1 MHITIVDDIN
11 DNLNSYR
18 ELLSSNFDLE
28 LIQRPLEL
36 LKFLEKKRTDLVLLD
51 FHMPT
56 MSGFELYQKFK
67 YNHPQLPVIFLTGDP
82 SEELTI
88 DGLNLG
94 ANDFIV
100 KPVSSREL
108 VARIKNKITLK
119 TKEDDTSNNVLTHG
133 EFKLYIDMQMAE
145 IDNKK
150 IQLTPTEFKFVFLL
164 LKNPNKVF
172 NREYVTKFLW
182 PDTHVQNQ
190 NIDTHLSNLR
200 KKLLPF
206 SRFIITIKSRG
217 YILRVG

>member
-11 DNLNSYR
+11 DNLKSYK
-18 ELLSSNFDLE
+18 ELLSSFFDLE

-36 LKFLEKKRTDLVLLD
+36 LNFLEKKRTDLVLLD

-56 MSGFELYQKFK
+56 ISGFELYQKFK
-67 YNHPQLPVIFLTGDP
+67 SNHPKLPVIFLTGDP
-82 SEELTI
+82 SEELII

-94 ANDFIV
+94 ADDFIV

-119 TKEDDTSNNVLTHG
+119 AKEDVSGGNVLTHG

-150 IQLTPTEFKFVFLL
+150 IQLTPTEFKFIFLL

-172 NREYVTKFLW
+172 SREYVTKLLW

-206 SRFIITIKSRG
+206 SRYIITIKSRG